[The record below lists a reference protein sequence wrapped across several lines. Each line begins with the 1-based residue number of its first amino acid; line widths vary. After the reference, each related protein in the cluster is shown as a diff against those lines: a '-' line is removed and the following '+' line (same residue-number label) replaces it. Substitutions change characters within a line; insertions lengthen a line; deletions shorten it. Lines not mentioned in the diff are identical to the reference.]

1 MKAKE
6 IRQAYWDYLKE
17 FHPDLAKQRRS
28 RLKQNDYCTDIRCYF
43 VDFVDNLMKSG
54 QITEEQADNI
64 TL

>member
-6 IRQAYWDYLKE
+6 IRRAYWDYLKE
-17 FHPDLAKQRRS
+17 FYPDLAKQRRS

-43 VDFVDNLMKSG
+43 VDFVDYLMKSG
-54 QITEEQADNI
+54 QITEKQAYNI